1 MTGIDRLLR
10 VGVVLTL
17 AVGQTACSFS
27 ESSKS
32 FSTSSG
38 SISDSVSSIASSP
51 SDSSKE
57 STRYQNE
64 VMDYTVAYVKSSNV
78 DMVSFQKGLAGIAAR
93 QGVINWEQDPET
105 YVGIGRG
112 LKKVQLSEIA
122 YETYKKNFA
131 DGDYEKMQDIQK
143 GYDME

>member
-1 MTGIDRLLR
+1 MSDVDRLLYT
-10 VGVVLTL
+10 GVLFVFVAGL
-17 AVGQTACSFS
+17 TACSIS

-51 SDSSKE
+51 SDSSKG

-64 VMDYTVAYVKSSNV
+64 VMDYTVAYVKSANV
-78 DMVSFQKGLAGIAAR
+78 DMAWFQKGLADIAAR

-112 LKKVQLSEIA
+112 LKKVQLSKIA

-131 DGDYEKMQDIQK
+131 ESNYEKMQDIQK